1 MPPENNRTRVPLIGI
16 FDSGLGGLTVARR
29 VRGLAPN
36 VDMLYFADQRHV
48 PYGDRD
54 AADLRR
60 LLTANVAYLVDEGAD
75 AIVMGCNTSC
85 AIAARHGWPASPV
98 PIMDLIAVAAEHVAR
113 IGARNVGVI
122 ATAATARSGAYAA
135 AITARSPGTFVREVA
150 APALVPLVEAGIVA
164 GPVARAAVAAVC
176 RAFTEPLDAVVLA
189 CTHYPL
195 LDAEFAA
202 VLGDGVER
210 IDPAVAQADHAV
222 AWLRETFG
230 VVSSRA
236 GRTRYVT
243 SGSLDAFG
251 AGLAAVV
258 GPLGSGDSLG
268 RRDAA
273 FAEALK

>member
-1 MPPENNRTRVPLIGI
+1 MPPENSRTRVPLIGI

-29 VRGLAPN
+29 VRALAPD

-60 LLTANVAYLVDEGAD
+60 LLTANVAYLVDQGAD

-98 PIMDLIAVAAEHVAR
+98 PIMDLIAAAAEHVAR

-135 AITARSPGTFVREVA
+135 AITARCPDTRVREVA

-176 RAFTEPLDAVVLA
+176 RGFTEPLDAVVLA

-210 IDPAVAQADHAV
+210 IDPAVAQADRAI
-222 AWLRETFG
+222 AWLRETFDAA
-230 VVSSRA
+230 SSRG

-243 SGSLDAFG
+243 SGSLDAFR

-258 GPLGSGDSLG
+258 GPLGAGDSLG
-268 RRDAA
+268 LRDAA

>member
-29 VRGLAPN
+29 VRALAPGA
-36 VDMLYFADQRHV
+36 DMLYFADQRHV

-60 LLTANVAYLVDEGAD
+60 LLTENVAYLVAQGAD

-85 AIAARHGWPASPV
+85 AIAARHGWPESPV
-98 PIMDLIAVAAEHVAR
+98 PIMDLIAAAAEHVACV
-113 IGARNVGVI
+113 GARNVGVI

-135 AITARSPGTFVREVA
+135 AITARSPAARVREVA

-164 GPVARAAVAAVC
+164 GPVARAAVASVC
-176 RAFTEPLDAVVLA
+176 GAFTEPLDAVVLA

-202 VLGDGVER
+202 VLGDGVQR
-210 IDPAVAQADHAV
+210 IDPAVAQADLAV
-222 AWLRETFG
+222 AWLRETYG
-230 VVSSRA
+230 AEGARA

-243 SGSLDAFG
+243 SGSLDAFR
-251 AGLAAVV
+251 AGVV
-258 GPLGSGDSLG
+258 AIAGPLGAADSIGL
-268 RRDAA
+268 RDPA
-273 FAEALK
+273 FADALK